1 MNKAFA
7 EMSAAGDKIEIYF
20 RYDPDLVSCIREV
33 PGARYVPPNE
43 GGPMWTVPLTLDSAR
58 MLNKWMGPSLVLG
71 KAFKQWGKEAVDRE
85 RMLHDLST
93 IDDLPVEKLKI
104 SETLP
109 DLAEWLRGYQ
119 RADTQ
124 FLAATSAL
132 NLNQQR
138 LGKTPETIAAVFEAG
153 LGDGPHLVCAPKT
166 SLNTVWRFEIERWTA
181 KLEKPHEV
189 ITYSGEMS
197 QSTRAAAI
205 EEFWKCVDEEWPVWF
220 VCTYQTVRDGAE
232 PFMDPA
238 EFPDGWA
245 SFTIDEFHKSGL
257 PRASGKKDPKSNSK
271 FALAVKEVN
280 AQRRYAL
287 SGTPMG
293 GKPIKLWGA
302 LNFIYPR
309 QYTSKWQWAK
319 TWLDVNNNGYG
330 SDIGTIQRG
339 REDEFYRA
347 MAPYVVRRLRSEVLP
362 QLPAAQWIDV
372 WCDMTPKQEKQYRE
386 FAARA
391 ETTIEELQLNAI
403 GILAEYARLKVFA
416 DAYVE
421 EMEERTVTCG
431 TCKGAG
437 KIADERD
444 DVTVS
449 TTCPRCL
456 GTGTR
461 TIQHLIPSNE
471 SGKLPALIERLAEQG
486 IVGNDKDDD
495 AEGESLAI
503 VASQFKEVADMVH
516 AYLNHMGIKAV
527 KITGD
532 TKDEDRTVNQMLFR
546 QDGKRMADDPR
557 VIVMTTTAG
566 GVAITLDLVENVHI
580 LDETWV
586 PDDQEQLADRAVNT
600 SRMHQIGVYVYRSKN
615 TIEQQIAELNI
626 EKGKIIR
633 DILDHRRRGFR
644 ANIVESQKN
653 GKS

>member
-532 TKDEDRTVNQMLFR
+532 TKDEDRTV
-546 QDGKRMADDPR
+546 
-557 VIVMTTTAG
+557 
-566 GVAITLDLVENVHI
+566 TLDLVENVHI

-626 EKGKIIR
+626 EKGKINR